1 MTKLMCINAKQP
13 STPRVAVISDQKLLS
28 LETQDDDETR
38 ACGNIYWGTVSSI
51 QIGIDAVFVDFG
63 SQRHG
68 FLPFKEIQQCFYR
81 CEKTDETTLSDLV
94 KIGQK
99 ILVQVTRE
107 EKHNK
112 GAALT
117 SFLSLA
123 GAYLVLM
130 PSSQKKNGISKKADA
145 AERVRTKEILEQ
157 LNIPKDLAIIVRTE
171 GLNRAKEELAWDL
184 DCLLYH
190 WNNIHNATESIT
202 PPALIHKE
210 GDAVIRSVR
219 DRLRKNIDEI
229 IIDHEAT
236 YHKLKTYLSQTR
248 PEFEDKIKL
257 YQNKV
262 PIFSH
267 YGIQSQIQSM
277 FSRKIEL
284 KSGGS
289 IVIDYTEAMTV
300 IDVNSARSTN
310 AKNIED
316 TAFQT
321 NQEALEEAIRQMSL
335 RDIGGIIIIDFI
347 DMVDSSNRNKVEE
360 LANQIIQREK
370 SKVRFESLSALT
382 GCMLLSRQRTGPSI
396 VDQHYNECE
405 SCNGLGYKRSINSIG
420 NAILHKIEE
429 SSIGELGKVI
439 SCQASN
445 DVACYLLNEKR
456 SQIDRIELEH
466 GNKVLVIPNETFT
479 RGKYIVKRLSSKSE
493 QIKTHTLKT
502 LETHDSERP
511 KWSKTVTHSKP
522 VVPQEIYKEHPNVKS
537 SGGVIQ
543 RFVEKLLYTP
553 SSPQKP
559 EELATQT
566 PEQEPKRQHPNRRR
580 SRSNS
585 HMRRG
590 TRKRP
595 LDDNNKSAPKST
607 QTKPVKKNYP
617 DPLDD

>member
-1 MTKLMCINAKQP
+1 MCINAKQP

-28 LETQDDDETR
+28 IETQNDDETR
-38 ACGNIYWGTVSSI
+38 TCGNIYWGTVSSI
-51 QIGIDAVFVDFG
+51 QVGIDAVFVDFG

-68 FLPFKEIQQCFYR
+68 FLPFKEIQQSYHQ
-81 CEKTDETTLSDLV
+81 CEKTEETSITDLI
-94 KIGQK
+94 KIGQR
-99 ILVQVTRE
+99 ILIQVTRE

-117 SFLSLA
+117 TFLSLA

-145 AERVRTKEILEQ
+145 AERAKTKEILSQ
-157 LNIPKDLAIIVRTE
+157 LSIPENLAIIVRTE
-171 GLNRAKEELAWDL
+171 GLNRSKEELGWDL
-184 DCLLYH
+184 ECLLHH
-190 WNNIHNATESIT
+190 WNNIHHATEKVT

-229 IIDHEAT
+229 VVDHETT
-236 YHKLKTYLSQTR
+236 YNKLKTYLQQTR

-262 PIFSH
+262 PIFNH
-267 YGIQSQIQSM
+267 YGIQNQIQSM
-277 FSRKIEL
+277 FCRKIEL

-310 AKNIED
+310 AKNIEE

-321 NQEALEEAIRQMSL
+321 NQEALEELIRQISL
-335 RDIGGIIIIDFI
+335 RDIGGIIIVDFI
-347 DMVDSSNRNKVEE
+347 DMTEQSNRSKIEE

-370 SKVRFESLSALT
+370 SKIRFEALSALT
-382 GCMLLSRQRTGPSI
+382 GCMLLSRQRTGPSV
-396 VDQHYNECE
+396 VDQHYNECDH
-405 SCNGLGYKRSINSIG
+405 CGGLGHQRSITSIG
-420 NAILHKIEE
+420 NAILNKIEE
-429 SSIGELGKVI
+429 SSIGELGKII

-456 SQIDRIELEH
+456 SQIDRIENEH
-466 GNKVLVIPNETFT
+466 GNKVLVIPNESFNQS
-479 RGKYIVKRLSSKSE
+479 KYSIKRLSSKTDNAKS
-493 QIKTHTLKT
+493 HLLKSIENNDT
-502 LETHDSERP
+502 ERP
-511 KWSKTVTHSKP
+511 KWSKSQISHTQP
-522 VVPQEIYKEHPNVKS
+522 IVPQEIYKEHPNVKS
-537 SGGVIQ
+537 GGVLQ

-553 SSPQKP
+553 S
-559 EELATQT
+559 T
-566 PEQEPKRQHPNRRR
+566 PEKSPSSTHKAAIPSESEAKRNAPNRRR
-580 SRSNS
+580 NRNNS

-590 TRKRP
+590 NRKRP
-595 LDDNNKSAPKST
+595 ATTDGKK
-607 QTKPVKKNYP
+607 KPQQNRAAKPTHP